1 MCGGA
6 ILAELMPS
14 APPRS
19 VTAVHLLPKRQRVD
33 DFEVAFKRFDED
45 PEEEEE
51 VRQCAGFE
59 FGARGQPAARRGGGR
74 PAKYRGVRRRPWGK
88 WAAEIRDPV
97 KGVRVW
103 LGTFPS
109 AEAAAHAYDDAARG
123 FRGANAR
130 LNFPSSSTSAPKC
143 RVAEKPTPFV
153 VIDLDDDEEGD
164 AGAADAGGISS
175 ESSGAL
181 PDFSWQGMSASDE
194 VMAQYVHAEVESSQS
209 VVDLASPKK
218 RPRIEADAVLPA
230 ASDDSA
236 NQLLDPFMFDDE
248 LGFLDSSSYE
258 WLDGLFG
265 ADAEKIDGSQLGLWS
280 FGDDDCLAEDSA
292 CVQVE

>member
-6 ILAELMPS
+6 ILAELIPS

-19 VTAVHLLPKRQRVD
+19 VTAVHLLPKRPRVD
-33 DFEVAFKRFDED
+33 DFEAAFKRFDED
-45 PEEEEE
+45 SAEEE
-51 VRQCAGFE
+51 VLQRAGFE
-59 FGARGQPAARRGGGR
+59 FGAHRQPAARRGGSS
-74 PAKYRGVRRRPWGK
+74 PAQYRGVRRRPWGK
-88 WAAEIRDPV
+88 WAADIRDPV

-109 AEAAAHAYDDAARG
+109 AEAAAHAYDDAARD
-123 FRGANAR
+123 FRGASAR
-130 LNFPSSSTSAPKC
+130 LNFPSSSTSAPK
-143 RVAEKPTPFV
+143 RHVAAKATPCL
-153 VIDLDDDEEGD
+153 VIDLVDDEEGD
-164 AGAADAGGISS
+164 AGAADAGGMSS

-236 NQLLDPFMFDDE
+236 NQLLDPFMFDDQF
-248 LGFLDSSSYE
+248 GFLDSSSYE
-258 WLDGLFG
+258 WLDSLFG
-265 ADAEKIDGSQLGLWS
+265 ADAEKIDDSQLGLWS
-280 FGDDDCLAEDSA
+280 FGDDDCLARTARA
-292 CVQVE
+292 CK

>member
-33 DFEVAFKRFDED
+33 DFEAAFKCFDED

-51 VRQCAGFE
+51 
-59 FGARGQPAARRGGGR
+59 
-74 PAKYRGVRRRPWGK
+74 
-88 WAAEIRDPV
+88 
-97 KGVRVW
+97 GVRVW

-153 VIDLDDDEEGD
+153 VIDLDDDEDGD
-164 AGAADAGGISS
+164 GARDAGGKSS
-175 ESSGAL
+175 ESGGAL

-194 VMAQYVHAEVESSQS
+194 VTAQSVHAEVESGQS
-209 VVDLASPKK
+209 VVDLGSAKK
-218 RPRIEADAVLPA
+218 RPRIEADEVLPA